1 MKNILV
7 GIDFHDKTQLL
18 IDKACELSKKYNA
31 KIWLLHAAAPE
42 PDFVGYEVGP
52 KYIREFR
59 ALELKKEHKLLTE
72 YTDQLKR
79 KKVKADGLLIP
90 GSTIDVIME
99 ESEKL
104 KIDLIIIG
112 RHKHS
117 FMYNIFFD
125 NHTSEIIK
133 NSDIPV
139 LVIPLGK

>member
-7 GIDFHDKTQLL
+7 GIDFHEQTQLL
-18 IDKACELSKKYNA
+18 IDKACELSKKYGA

-79 KKVKADGLLIP
+79 KKVRADGLLIP
-90 GSTIDVIME
+90 GSTIDVIIE
-99 ESEKL
+99 ESKKL

-117 FMYNIFFD
+117 FMYNVFFD

-133 NSDIPV
+133 SSDIPV
-139 LVIPLGK
+139 LVIPLGT